1 MITSF
6 RSRLYRVVE
15 KMYNTRMEKSTDKD
29 YYLISS
35 LIKDLKYQ
43 GADITSIIQDVHIN
57 YEVASHRKNNR
68 DVYYRDLFAR
78 LVKTYGH

>member
-15 KMYNTRMEKSTDKD
+15 KMYNIRMEKSTDKD

-43 GADITSIIQDVHIN
+43 GAEITSIIQDVHIN
-57 YEVASHRKNNR
+57 YEVASHRKNKR
-68 DVYYRDLFAR
+68 EGYYRDLFAR

>member
-6 RSRLYRVVE
+6 RSRLYKVVE
-15 KMYNTRMEKSTDKD
+15 KMYNIRMEKSTDKD

-43 GADITSIIQDVHIN
+43 GAEITSIIQDVHIN
-57 YEVASHRKNNR
+57 YEVASQRKNNR
-68 DVYYRDLFAR
+68 EVHYRDLFAR

>member
-35 LIKDLKYQ
+35 LIKDLQYQ
-43 GADITSIIQDVHIN
+43 GTDITSIIQDVHIN

-68 DVYYRDLFAR
+68 EVYYRDLFAR